1 QSIYF
6 PEENIRVMGRTA
18 AGVRGIRLREDDEVI
33 GMEVLEDDEK
43 VLVVTE
49 KGYGKQ
55 TPASQY
61 PLRNRGGMGVKTVT
75 ITEKNGNLVA
85 MKTV

>member
-1 QSIYF
+1 MIIATKHGQSIYF

-61 PLRNRGGMGVKTVT
+61 PLRNRGG
-75 ITEKNGNLVA
+75 
-85 MKTV
+85 

>member
-1 QSIYF
+1 IATKHGQSIYF

-18 AGVRGIRLREDDEVI
+18 SGVRGIRLREDDEVI

-43 VLVVTE
+43 VLGVTE
-49 KGYGKQ
+49 KGYGTQ

-61 PLRNRGGMGVKTVT
+61 PLRNRGGMGVKT
-75 ITEKNGNLVA
+75 
-85 MKTV
+85 

>member
-1 QSIYF
+1 MIIATKHGQSIYF

-43 VLVVTE
+43 FSL
-49 KGYGKQ
+49 
-55 TPASQY
+55 
-61 PLRNRGGMGVKTVT
+61 
-75 ITEKNGNLVA
+75 
-85 MKTV
+85 